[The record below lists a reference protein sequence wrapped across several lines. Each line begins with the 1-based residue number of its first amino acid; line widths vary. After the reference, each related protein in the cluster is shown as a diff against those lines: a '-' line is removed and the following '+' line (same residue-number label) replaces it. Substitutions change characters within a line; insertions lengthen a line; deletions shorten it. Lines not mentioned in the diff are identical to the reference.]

1 MKLGSMDNR
10 RIILKIINSWNLI
23 KPLNGGFTLIE
34 ILVVFTVV
42 AILAGIGIASF
53 VSYSRS
59 EQLNQSAS
67 NIRLLVNEAKFNALS
82 VVKNTTNESGT
93 SVSCGTASLVSYN
106 VSVTLPDM
114 ITLTQVCDEVSP
126 PDRRIKTIVLPDGI
140 TIVSALPADDCS
152 TVSFGSLSSMASGV
166 PCDIKLSG
174 YGSTKTV
181 SIDASGNASVN

>member
-1 MKLGSMDNR
+1 MDNR
-10 RIILKIINSWNLI
+10 RIVLKIINSWNLE
-23 KPLNGGFTLIE
+23 KPLNSGFTLIE

-59 EQLNQSAS
+59 EELNQSAS
-67 NIRLLVNEAKFNALS
+67 NIRLLVNEAKFNSLS
-82 VVKNTTNESGT
+82 VVKTATNDSGT
-93 SVSCGTASLVSYN
+93 SIACGTASLIGYN
-106 VSVTLPDM
+106 VSVILPDT
-114 ITLTQVCDEVSP
+114 ITLTQVCDEITP
-126 PDRRIKTIVLPDGI
+126 PDRRIKTIVLPSGI
-140 TIVSALPADDCS
+140 TIVSAIPATDCT
-152 TVSFGSLSSMASGV
+152 TVGFGSLSSLASGV